1 MKIQSSVCFFF
12 LTGRFNER
20 ITFFVWTRAY
30 LQNMLLYMNV
40 YMYMNIYMCI
50 FIYIYICV
58 YVYETNM
65 LGNRKTKGIQKS
77 THRFLF

>member
-1 MKIQSSVCFFF
+1 MKESLFFCMYKGLLAEHAVVYVC
-12 LTGRFNER
+12 
-20 ITFFVWTRAY
+20 
-30 LQNMLLYMNV
+30 
-40 YMYMNIYMCI
+40 MYMNIYMCI

>member
-1 MKIQSSVCFFF
+1 MRIQSSVRFFF

-20 ITFFVWTRAY
+20 ITFFC
-30 LQNMLLYMNV
+30 MDKGLLAEHAV
-40 YMYMNIYMCI
+40 
-50 FIYIYICV
+50 
-58 YVYETNM
+58 VYETNM